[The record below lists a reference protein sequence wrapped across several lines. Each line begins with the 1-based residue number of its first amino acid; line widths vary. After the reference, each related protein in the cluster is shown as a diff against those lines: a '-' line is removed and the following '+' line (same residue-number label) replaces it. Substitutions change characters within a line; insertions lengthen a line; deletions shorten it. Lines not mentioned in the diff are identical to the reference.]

1 MKRPGRRRVLATTG
15 AALAAGL
22 AGCSGGD
29 GGDGGDGT
37 DGGDGGS
44 SDIEVPAEAESRAE
58 DYLTA
63 DPAADNYDGIT
74 AMGSGSV
81 TVDVGARG
89 NGGNF
94 AYAPAAIVVES
105 GTTVEWDWVA
115 GNHNVLAAEGSDFD
129 LDSGSARRDDSYE
142 FTFDAAGVGTY
153 YCTPHQSVG
162 MKGAVVVVG

>member
-1 MKRPGRRRVLATTG
+1 MLATTG
-15 AALAAGL
+15 AALVAGL

-29 GGDGGDGT
+29 GGDGGDGAD
-37 DGGDGGS
+37 DGDGGGS
-44 SDIEVPAEAESRAE
+44 SDVEVPAEAESRAE
-58 DYLTA
+58 DYLTTN
-63 DPAADNYDGIT
+63 PTADNYDGIT

-81 TVDVGARG
+81 TVDVGASG
-89 NGGNF
+89 NGGRF

-142 FTFDAAGVGTY
+142 FTFDSTGVGTY
-153 YCTPHQSVG
+153 YCTPHQSIG
-162 MKGAVVVVG
+162 MKGAVIVVG

>member
-1 MKRPGRRRVLATTG
+1 MLATTG
-15 AALAAGL
+15 TALVAGL

-29 GGDGGDGT
+29 GGDGGDGAD
-37 DGGDGGS
+37 DGGGS

-63 DPAADNYDGIT
+63 NPTADNYDGIT

-89 NGGNF
+89 NGGRF

-105 GTTVEWDWVA
+105 GTTVQWDWVA

-142 FTFDAAGVGTY
+142 FTFDSTGVGTY
-153 YCTPHQSVG
+153 YCTPHQSIG
-162 MKGAVVVVG
+162 MKGAVIVVG